1 MNNVANRGRY
11 KILGGLLGGI
21 FLTSAAAWLPMLAE
35 LLEAGG
41 FKHEDAKIAA
51 YAIFFLVAAAVSYLF
66 VTELIKARIQKRRCD
81 EVLNTSML
89 FELHDKQMF
98 HTMGKKQ
105 IDLAKRNGWDV
116 SMAAIYIQPVN
127 RRKGVPDLSSHIKEI
142 VVKELERA
150 TRCSDQVG
158 SFAKNEY
165 LVFLQN
171 CNMENAKE
179 IALRFKKRLSD
190 RYVNVDDKVYKLE
203 CKCGLSTLGP
213 STADLKRL
221 MECAYEAMDRA
232 AERPGSVIETSRAA
246 R

>member
-11 KILGGLLGGI
+11 KVLGGLLGGLFI
-21 FLTSAAAWLPMLAE
+21 TSAAAWLPILADF
-35 LLEAGG
+35 LQAGG
-41 FKHEDAKIAA
+41 FKPADAKIAA
-51 YAIFFLVAAAVSYLF
+51 YAIFFFVAAAVSYLF
-66 VTELIKARIQKRRCD
+66 MTELIKARIQKRRCD

-105 IDLAKRNGWDV
+105 IYLAKRNGWDV
-116 SMAAIYIQPVN
+116 SMVAIFIQPAN
-127 RRKGVPDLSSHIKEI
+127 RHKGVPDISAHIKDI
-142 VVKELERA
+142 VVKELEKA

-190 RYVNVDDKVYKLE
+190 RYVTVDDKVYKLE
-203 CKCGLSTLGP
+203 CKCGISTLKP
-213 STADLKRL
+213 SSADLKRL
-221 MECAYEAMDRA
+221 MEYAYEAMDRA
-232 AERPGSVIETSRAA
+232 AERPGSVIETSRTA